1 MQNTEFELRYGA
13 VLIDP
18 QGDAKKTATAAN
30 LTDELALYHLRTHPN
45 CIKSF
50 VRFPENWEQLALDSM
65 QAEIKAVQQP
75 APEPAVSE
83 LPHTSVKD
91 WFRGLLTAIIN
102 HFKK

>member
-50 VRFPENWEQLALDSM
+50 IRFPKNWEQLALDSM
-65 QAEIKAVQQP
+65 QAEIKAEQQP
-75 APEPAVSE
+75 APEPTVSE
-83 LPHTSVKD
+83 LPQTSVIERLKGV
-91 WFRGLLTAIIN
+91 FLAIIN